1 MCCLFVRR
9 VVRTGQQRMQVN
21 PFATAPTYKMD
32 GAREGRACTVQPLP
46 AAVSSRISAQMGD
59 RRDRDRDR
67 DRDRG
72 PPERINSFF
81 VVDTGFVE
89 PDRNTCFEFQRT
101 GRCTK
106 GDACRFTHAA
116 PPSAQGPHGC
126 VSLVLLYPKAAAAE
140 PRRASRAGRAAARA
154 RPPSRGL
161 QPALRRLCG
170 ALRCGAVCGARC
182 ARACG

>member
-1 MCCLFVRR
+1 
-9 VVRTGQQRMQVN
+9 
-21 PFATAPTYKMD
+21 
-32 GAREGRACTVQPLP
+32 
-46 AAVSSRISAQMGD
+46 MGD
-59 RRDRDRDR
+59 RRDRDR

-116 PPSAQGPHGC
+116 PPSAQGQGPHGC
-126 VSLVLLYPKAAAAE
+126 VPCFHLYPTQPLSLAVCLARRAGGGASAAAK
-140 PRRASRAGRAAARA
+140 PWLTAGAATLVRCVALLCGAARA
-154 RPPSRGL
+154 
-161 QPALRRLCG
+161 
-170 ALRCGAVCGARC
+170 
-182 ARACG
+182 ARAPAADATATAAL